1 MKTIGITGG
10 VGSGKT
16 EVLTYIKEHYDA
28 RIIVADLAAKEL
40 EQPGEECYQALVDAL
55 GFSILDESGQI
66 NKKVLADRIFSDQ
79 EILKTVNG
87 IIHPAVKKYILQ
99 AIEEERGKGRQYV
112 IVEAALLIE
121 EGYQDILDEMWY
133 IYAREEVRRQR
144 LRTTRNYSD
153 EKIDAIMGSQLK
165 EEEFRKYCNVV
176 IDNSDTLT
184 DAYRQIDEKLGEYL
198 WQK

>member
-1 MKTIGITGG
+1 MIEDGYL
-10 VGSGKT
+10 
-16 EVLTYIKEHYDA
+16 E
-28 RIIVADLAAKEL
+28 IV
-40 EQPGEECYQALVDAL
+40 
-55 GFSILDESGQI
+55 
-66 NKKVLADRIFSDQ
+66 
-79 EILKTVNG
+79 
-87 IIHPAVKKYILQ
+87 
-99 AIEEERGKGRQYV
+99 
-112 IVEAALLIE
+112 
-121 EGYQDILDEMWY
+121 DEMWY

-165 EEEFRKYCNVV
+165 EEEFRKYCNAV